1 MWKYKRHWRSHK
13 KNKAQHDHHRIEKTF
28 KVEDRVWLHLNK
40 ERLQVLGMNIKA
52 LQYGPFDVL
61 EKVGDNVYKLSLPPY
76 MCIYLVVNM
85 ENVKLYEP
93 SMLDYRTYEQ
103 VLPTIQDLVWEAQG
117 MLVEYIVL

>member
-1 MWKYKRHWRSHK
+1 MK
-13 KNKAQHDHHRIEKTF
+13 IKT
-28 KVEDRVWLHLNK
+28 
-40 ERLQVLGMNIKA
+40 
-52 LQYGPFDVL
+52 LQYGHFDVL
-61 EKVGDNVYKLSLPPY
+61 EKVGDNACKLSLPPY